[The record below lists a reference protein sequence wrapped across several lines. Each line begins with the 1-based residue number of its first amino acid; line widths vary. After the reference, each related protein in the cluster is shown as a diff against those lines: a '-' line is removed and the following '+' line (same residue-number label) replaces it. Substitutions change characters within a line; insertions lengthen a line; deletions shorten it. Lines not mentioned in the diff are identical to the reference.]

1 MTDNKLIVWH
11 DTLGSEA
18 NVIECL
24 SYEGKEDKINSP
36 PLGAGDFALIE
47 DSDQKTWWMAQVL
60 EPQRNLPLLGLS
72 RESPSE
78 VSIFE
83 RILLGQIDKS
93 IFLRQVYYYRLQLI
107 GEVVKET
114 GRLVSLRRRP
124 RAGSIGSLAKEE
136 AVRKA
141 LDLPAID
148 GQNIVG
154 RIHSTEI
161 PIAVDWAAFK
171 QHILVAGAT
180 GSGKSNTV
188 ANLIKAAQSHG
199 ACVVIYDQKPDYQH
213 IDRPND
219 EEHLF
224 KKWKS
229 EMAQIAALKE
239 VTKYCLWQGSEERGS
254 SGATNCSAI

>member
-161 PIAVDWAAFK
+161 PIAVDWAAF
-171 QHILVAGAT
+171 QTAHSCCWCNRFG
-180 GSGKSNTV
+180 
-188 ANLIKAAQSHG
+188 
-199 ACVVIYDQKPDYQH
+199 
-213 IDRPND
+213 
-219 EEHLF
+219 
-224 KKWKS
+224 
-229 EMAQIAALKE
+229 
-239 VTKYCLWQGSEERGS
+239 
-254 SGATNCSAI
+254 